1 VAVPSPFNTA
11 SLEQKLAGRVGGALH
26 TIDDDALGAGRDG
39 RVASVV
45 DPAACAGPIADVRAS

>member
-1 VAVPSPFNTA
+1 
-11 SLEQKLAGRVGGALH
+11 LEQKLAGRVGGALH